1 MRQVQVPRHRMA
13 QALGQGRNSSASE
26 GAAMTRAPQLFAVS
40 VLLFVGVFSAAV
52 AETGVINMYEEAIG

>member
-1 MRQVQVPRHRMA
+1 MA